1 MNIAN
6 VTSRFALVANL
17 DNSEIYKWRILIGDA
32 CNYVYSHLKKRALNK
47 NEKRRVEVL
56 CALYAYRLYSL
67 YKAEN
72 ITLFTAGDVRI
83 ESSGD
88 EIKKANDLWY
98 EYAGKWR
105 DLIDSENFLF
115 GRVI

>member
-47 NEKRRVEVL
+47 NDKRRVLDITKQELCNPYPRHYNVDKMFNEVEK
-56 CALYAYRLYSL
+56 R
-67 YKAEN
+67 K
-72 ITLFTAGDVRI
+72 TH
-83 ESSGD
+83 
-88 EIKKANDLWY
+88 
-98 EYAGKWR
+98 
-105 DLIDSENFLF
+105 NFY
-115 GRVI
+115 I